1 MRWKA
6 GKLLEEEPKGLYFS
20 GLGKHDVTGDGI
32 EDIILLDASASIP
45 DTKERNALDVPFAY
59 YRVGS
64 FGENVGVF
72 LSEGNSGH
80 ILTVIERGTF
90 DDPKFYYR
98 PVPAAQ
104 VALNPSLEQIFG
116 WN

>member
-1 MRWKA
+1 
-6 GKLLEEEPKGLYFS
+6 
-20 GLGKHDVTGDGI
+20 
-32 EDIILLDASASIP
+32 
-45 DTKERNALDVPFAY
+45 
-59 YRVGS
+59 
-64 FGENVGVF
+64 VF